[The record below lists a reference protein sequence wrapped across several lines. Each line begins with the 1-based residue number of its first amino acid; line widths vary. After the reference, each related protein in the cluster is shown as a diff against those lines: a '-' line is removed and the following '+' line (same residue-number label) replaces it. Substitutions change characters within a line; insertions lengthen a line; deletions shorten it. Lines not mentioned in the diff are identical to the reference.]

1 MMYIVIAYL
10 VLGIIYSAYIFYNA
24 IISLL
29 REHESISKCIDK
41 IIGDSEISEWMF
53 VIASII
59 FLPIF
64 AVFSIIVMIIF
75 RKYRR

>member
-1 MMYIVIAYL
+1 MMYIIVYL
-10 VLGIIYSAYIFYNA
+10 VLGIIYSAYIFYNV

-29 REHESISKCIDK
+29 REHESISKSIDK
-41 IIGDSEISEWMF
+41 LIGDSKISQWMF

-64 AVFSIIVMIIF
+64 AVFSIIVMIVF